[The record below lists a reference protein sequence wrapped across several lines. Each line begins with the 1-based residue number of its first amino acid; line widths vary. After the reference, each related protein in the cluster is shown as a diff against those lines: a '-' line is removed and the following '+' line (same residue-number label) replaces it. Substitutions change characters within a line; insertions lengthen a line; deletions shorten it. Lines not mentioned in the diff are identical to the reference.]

1 MYVQDSSEAQQASL
15 LLLPKDEARLLRRN
29 LPGSATDSASLATS
43 SPAACNV
50 LTAVKPVHNDA
61 QQPLQQAPMAAG
73 YGVNQTESSEAAGRA
88 QDTAACR
95 QPEAKSQS
103 HGDNSLCQSLTEQV
117 RQAGSLTQ
125 THEDQAQDGVKEM
138 QERCGTT
145 QDGSSLNHNGVTST
159 RCGNS
164 LTQNQPAQA
173 QAGPASLHKACSF
186 THIGTT
192 QTQSGGN
199 LTQNGAAQSPGGDNL
214 QTPGDYIAMVRHKIY
229 GSSCLGMGSLEKGFL
244 PPLNR
249 RVVSQKRKRK
259 SATSDDDAGGGSS
272 CLDYGESKL
281 VSEDYHNAAMVMV
294 EPQI

>member
-73 YGVNQTESSEAAGRA
+73 YGVSQTESSEAAGQA

-95 QPEAKSQS
+95 QPEPKSQS
-103 HGDNSLCQSLTEQV
+103 QDDNSLCQSLTEQV

-145 QDGSSLNHNGVTST
+145 QDGSSSNHNGVTST
-159 RCGNS
+159 QCGNS

-199 LTQNGAAQSPGGDNL
+199 LTQNGAGQSPGGDNL
-214 QTPGDYIAMVRHKIY
+214 QTPGDYKAMVRHKIY

-259 SATSDDDAGGGSS
+259 SATSDDAGGGSS